1 MTIFDLPAVRA
12 LIDTALAEDIGRGDL
27 TSQLT
32 VPVDRR
38 ATAMIVA
45 KQAGVLAGG
54 PLIDR
59 VFGELGGGAV
69 AIAHHV
75 DDGSTFTPG
84 TTLATLDGPA
94 TDLLAG
100 ERVTLNLLQHLSGI
114 ATLTR
119 RYVEALRGT
128 SARVIDTRKTTPG
141 LRGLEK
147 YAVRMGGGR
156 NHRLGLDDGI
166 LIKDNH
172 ITAAG
177 GVTATLRAARDG
189 APHTAK
195 IQIECATLAQVE
207 EALAAGADAI
217 LLDNMSVEQL
227 RVAVGHIARRAV
239 VEASGG
245 ITLENIR
252 AVGETGVDVV
262 SVGAL
267 THSAPA
273 IDMSMKIRLA

>member
-227 RVAVGHIARRAV
+227 LVAVGHIARRAV

>member
-1 MTIFDLPAVRA
+1 MTVFDLPAVGT
-12 LIDTALAEDIGRGDL
+12 LIDAALAEDIGRGDL

-32 VPVDRR
+32 VPEDRR
-38 ATAMIVA
+38 ATATIVA

-59 VFGELGGGAV
+59 VFGVLGAGTA

-75 DDGSTFTPG
+75 DDGSDFTPG
-84 TTLATLDGPA
+84 TTLASLDGLA
-94 TDLLAG
+94 ADLLAG

-141 LRGLEK
+141 LRVLEK

-177 GVTATLRAARDG
+177 GVTAALRAARDG
-189 APHTAK
+189 ALHTARV
-195 IQIECATLAQVE
+195 QIECATLAQVE
-207 EALAAGADAI
+207 EALAGGADAI

-227 RVAVGHIARRAV
+227 RTAVGHIARRAV

-252 AVGETGVDVV
+252 AVGETGVDVI